1 MQNKIQDKVIEV
13 LQISPIVP
21 VVVIEDLKDAV
32 PLAQSLIEGG
42 IPIIEV
48 TLRSNCALEA
58 IELIAKNVP
67 KMHVGAGTI
76 LNLNQL
82 EQAQNRGAEFLIS
95 PGLTPSLLEYAKKKD
110 MPLIPGV
117 SSSSEV
123 MQALELGYNA
133 LKFFPAEYCGGAKLL
148 NAFNGPFKGVKF
160 CPTGGISVD
169 NMHAYLKLEN
179 VLCVGGSWLTPR
191 NLVQNKEWDKII
203 ELCKQALANIKT

>member
-1 MQNKIQDKVIEV
+1 MQDKIIEV

-21 VVVIEDLKDAV
+21 VVVVENIKDAV

-42 IPIIEV
+42 IQIIEV
-48 TLRSNCALEA
+48 TLRSSCALEA

-67 KMHVGAGTI
+67 KMLVGAGTI
-76 LNLNQL
+76 LNPTQL

-95 PGLTPSLLEYAKKKD
+95 PGLTIKLLEYAKKKD

-123 MQALELGYNA
+123 MQALELGYSA
-133 LKFFPAEYCGGAKLL
+133 LKFFPAEYCGGVKLL

-160 CPTGGISVD
+160 CPTGGISAD
-169 NMHAYLKLEN
+169 NMHSYLNLEN
-179 VLCVGGSWLTPR
+179 VLCVGGSWLTPK
-191 NLVQNKEWDKII
+191 NLIQNKEWDKITEI
-203 ELCKQALANIKT
+203 CKRSLVLR

>member
-1 MQNKIQDKVIEV
+1 MQDKIIEV

-21 VVVIEDLKDAV
+21 VVVIENIKDAV

-42 IPIIEV
+42 IHIIEV
-48 TLRSNCALEA
+48 TLRSSCALEA

-67 KMHVGAGTI
+67 KMRVGAGTI
-76 LNLNQL
+76 LNPTQL

-95 PGLTPSLLEYAKKKD
+95 PGLTIKLLEYAKKKD

-133 LKFFPAEYCGGAKLL
+133 LKFFPAEYCGGVKLL

-160 CPTGGISVD
+160 CPTGGISAD
-169 NMHAYLKLEN
+169 NMRSYLNLEN
-179 VLCVGGSWLTPR
+179 VLCVGGSWLTPK
-191 NLVQNKEWDKII
+191 NLIQNKEWDKITEI
-203 ELCKQALANIKT
+203 CKRSLALR

>member
-1 MQNKIQDKVIEV
+1 MQGKIIEV

-21 VVVIEDLKDAV
+21 VVVIENIKDAV

-48 TLRSNCALEA
+48 TLRSSCALEA

-67 KMHVGAGTI
+67 KMRVGAGTI
-76 LNLNQL
+76 LNPTQL

-95 PGLTPSLLEYAKKKD
+95 PGLTIKLLEHAKKKD

-123 MQALELGYNA
+123 MQALELGYST
-133 LKFFPAEYCGGAKLL
+133 LKFFPAEYCGGVKLL

-160 CPTGGISVD
+160 CPTGGISAD
-169 NMHAYLKLEN
+169 NMRSYLNLEN
-179 VLCVGGSWLTPR
+179 VLCVGGSWLTPK
-191 NLVQNKEWDKII
+191 NLIQNKEWDKITEI
-203 ELCKQALANIKT
+203 CKRALALR

>member
-1 MQNKIQDKVIEV
+1 MQDKIIEI

-21 VVVIEDLKDAV
+21 VVVIEDIKDAV

-48 TLRSNCALEA
+48 TLRSSCALEA

-67 KMHVGAGTI
+67 KMRVGVGTI
-76 LNLNQL
+76 LNLTQL

-95 PGLTPSLLEYAKKKD
+95 PGLTIKLLEYAKKKD

-133 LKFFPAEYCGGAKLL
+133 LKFFPAEYCGGVKLL

-160 CPTGGISVD
+160 CPTGGISAD
-169 NMHAYLKLEN
+169 NMRSYLNLEN
-179 VLCVGGSWLTPR
+179 VLCVGGSWLTPK
-191 NLVQNKEWDKII
+191 NLIQNKEWDKVTEI
-203 ELCKQALANIKT
+203 CKRALALR

>member
-1 MQNKIQDKVIEV
+1 MQDKIIEV

-21 VVVIEDLKDAV
+21 VVVIEDIKDAV

-42 IPIIEV
+42 IHIIEV
-48 TLRSNCALEA
+48 TLRSSCALEV

-67 KMHVGAGTI
+67 KMRVGAGTI
-76 LNLNQL
+76 LNPTQL

-95 PGLTPSLLEYAKKKD
+95 PGLTIKLLEYAKKKD

-133 LKFFPAEYCGGAKLL
+133 LKFFPAEYCGGVKLL
-148 NAFNGPFKGVKF
+148 DAFNGPFKGVKF
-160 CPTGGISVD
+160 CPTGGISAD
-169 NMHAYLKLEN
+169 NMRSYLNLEN
-179 VLCVGGSWLTPR
+179 VLCVGGSWLTPK
-191 NLVQNKEWDKII
+191 NLIQNKEWDKITEI
-203 ELCKQALANIKT
+203 CKRSLALR

>member
-1 MQNKIQDKVIEV
+1 MQDKIIEV

-21 VVVIEDLKDAV
+21 VVVIENIKDAV

-48 TLRSNCALEA
+48 TLRSSCALEA

-67 KMHVGAGTI
+67 KMRVGAGTI
-76 LNLNQL
+76 LNLTQL

-95 PGLTPSLLEYAKKKD
+95 PGLTPSLLEHAKKKD

-123 MQALELGYNA
+123 MQALELGYNT
-133 LKFFPAEYCGGAKLL
+133 LKFFPAEYCGGVKLL
-148 NAFNGPFKGVKF
+148 SAFNGPFKGVKF
-160 CPTGGISVD
+160 CPTGGISAD
-169 NMHAYLKLEN
+169 NMRSYLNLEN
-179 VLCVGGSWLTPR
+179 VLCVGGSWLTPKD
-191 NLVQNKEWDKII
+191 LIQNKEWDKITEI
-203 ELCKQALANIKT
+203 CKRALA

>member
-1 MQNKIQDKVIEV
+1 MQDKIIEV

-21 VVVIEDLKDAV
+21 VVVIEDIKDAV
-32 PLAQSLIEGG
+32 PLAQSLVEGG
-42 IPIIEV
+42 IHIIEV
-48 TLRSNCALEA
+48 TLRSSCALEA

-67 KMHVGAGTI
+67 KMRVGVGTI
-76 LNLNQL
+76 LNPTQL

-95 PGLTPSLLEYAKKKD
+95 PGLTIKLLEYAKKKD

-133 LKFFPAEYCGGAKLL
+133 LKFFPAEYCGGVKLL

-160 CPTGGISVD
+160 CPTGGISAD
-169 NMHAYLKLEN
+169 NMHSYLNLEN
-179 VLCVGGSWLTPR
+179 VLCVGGSWLTPK
-191 NLVQNKEWDKII
+191 NLIQNKEWDKITEI
-203 ELCKQALANIKT
+203 CKRSLALR

>member
-1 MQNKIQDKVIEV
+1 MQDKIIEV

-21 VVVIEDLKDAV
+21 VVVIENIKDAV

-76 LNLNQL
+76 LNLTQL

-95 PGLTPSLLEYAKKKD
+95 PGLTPSILEYAKKKD

-133 LKFFPAEYCGGAKLL
+133 LKFFPAEYCGGVKLL

-169 NMHAYLKLEN
+169 NMRSYLALEN
-179 VLCVGGSWLTPR
+179 VVCVGGSWLTPK
-191 NLVQNKEWDKII
+191 NLIQNKEWDKITEI
-203 ELCKQALANIKT
+203 CKRALALR

>member
-1 MQNKIQDKVIEV
+1 MQDKTIEV

-21 VVVIEDLKDAV
+21 VVVIENIKDAV

-42 IPIIEV
+42 IQIIEV
-48 TLRSNCALEA
+48 TLRSSCALEA

-67 KMHVGAGTI
+67 KMRVGAGTI
-76 LNLNQL
+76 LNPTQL

-95 PGLTPSLLEYAKKKD
+95 PGLTIKLLEYAKKKD

-133 LKFFPAEYCGGAKLL
+133 LKFFPAEYCGGVKLL

-160 CPTGGISVD
+160 CPTGGISAD
-169 NMHAYLKLEN
+169 NMRSYLNLEN
-179 VLCVGGSWLTPR
+179 VLCVGGSWLTPK
-191 NLVQNKEWDKII
+191 NLIQNKEWDKITEI
-203 ELCKQALANIKT
+203 CKRSLALR

>member
-1 MQNKIQDKVIEV
+1 MQDKIIEV

-21 VVVIEDLKDAV
+21 VVVIENIKDAV

-42 IPIIEV
+42 IQIIEV
-48 TLRSNCALEA
+48 TLRSSCALEA
-58 IELIAKNVP
+58 IELIVKNVP
-67 KMHVGAGTI
+67 KMRVGAGTI
-76 LNLNQL
+76 LNPTQL

-95 PGLTPSLLEYAKKKD
+95 PGLTIKLLEYAKKKD

-133 LKFFPAEYCGGAKLL
+133 LKFFPAEYCGGVKLL

-160 CPTGGISVD
+160 CPTGGISTD
-169 NMHAYLKLEN
+169 NMRSYLNLEN
-179 VLCVGGSWLTPR
+179 VLCVGGSWLTPK
-191 NLVQNKEWDKII
+191 NLIQNKEWDKITEI
-203 ELCKQALANIKT
+203 CKRSLALR

>member
-1 MQNKIQDKVIEV
+1 MQDKIIEV

-21 VVVIEDLKDAV
+21 VVVIENIKDAV

-48 TLRSNCALEA
+48 TLRSSCALEA

-67 KMHVGAGTI
+67 KMRVGAGTI
-76 LNLNQL
+76 LNLTQL

-95 PGLTPSLLEYAKKKD
+95 PGLTIKLLEYAKKKD

-133 LKFFPAEYCGGAKLL
+133 LKFFPAEYCGGVKLL

-160 CPTGGISVD
+160 CPTGGVSVD
-169 NMHAYLKLEN
+169 NMRSYLALEN
-179 VLCVGGSWLTPR
+179 VLCVGGSWLTPKD
-191 NLVQNKEWDKII
+191 LIQNKEWDKITEI
-203 ELCKQALANIKT
+203 CKRALALR

>member
-1 MQNKIQDKVIEV
+1 MQDKIIEV
-13 LQISPIVP
+13 LQISPIIP
-21 VVVIEDLKDAV
+21 VVVIENIKDAV

-42 IPIIEV
+42 IHIIEV
-48 TLRSNCALEA
+48 TLRSSCALEA

-67 KMHVGAGTI
+67 KMRVGVGTI
-76 LNLNQL
+76 LNPTQL

-95 PGLTPSLLEYAKKKD
+95 PGLTIKLLEYAKKKD

-133 LKFFPAEYCGGAKLL
+133 LKFFPAEYCGGVKLL

-160 CPTGGISVD
+160 CPTGGISAD
-169 NMHAYLKLEN
+169 NMHSYLNLEN
-179 VLCVGGSWLTPR
+179 VLCVGGSWLTPK
-191 NLVQNKEWDKII
+191 NLIQNKEWDKITEI
-203 ELCKQALANIKT
+203 CKRSLALR

>member
-1 MQNKIQDKVIEV
+1 MQDKIIEV
-13 LQISPIVP
+13 LQISPIIP
-21 VVVIEDLKDAV
+21 VVVIENIKDAV
-32 PLAQSLIEGG
+32 PLAQSLVEGG

-48 TLRSNCALEA
+48 TLRSSCALEA

-67 KMHVGAGTI
+67 KMRVGAGTI
-76 LNLNQL
+76 LNLTQL

-95 PGLTPSLLEYAKKKD
+95 PGLTIKLLEHAKKKD

-133 LKFFPAEYCGGAKLL
+133 LKFFPAEYCGGVKLL

-160 CPTGGISVD
+160 CPTGGISAD
-169 NMHAYLKLEN
+169 NMRSYLNLEN
-179 VLCVGGSWLTPR
+179 VLCVGGSWLTPK
-191 NLVQNKEWDKII
+191 NLIQNKEWDKITEI
-203 ELCKQALANIKT
+203 CKRALALR

>member
-1 MQNKIQDKVIEV
+1 MQDKIIEV

-21 VVVIEDLKDAV
+21 VVVIENIKDAV

-48 TLRSNCALEA
+48 TLRSSCALEA

-67 KMHVGAGTI
+67 KMCVGAGTI
-76 LNLNQL
+76 LNLTQL

-95 PGLTPSLLEYAKKKD
+95 PGLTIKLLEHAKKKD

-123 MQALELGYNA
+123 MQALELGYSA
-133 LKFFPAEYCGGAKLL
+133 LKFFPAEYCGGVKLL

-160 CPTGGISVD
+160 CPTGGISAD
-169 NMHAYLKLEN
+169 NMRSYLDLEN
-179 VLCVGGSWLTPR
+179 VLCVGGSWLTPKD
-191 NLVQNKEWDKII
+191 LIQNKEWDKITEI
-203 ELCKQALANIKT
+203 CKRALA

>member
-1 MQNKIQDKVIEV
+1 MQDKIIEV

-21 VVVIEDLKDAV
+21 VVVIENIKDAV

-42 IPIIEV
+42 IHIIEV
-48 TLRSNCALEA
+48 TLRSSCALEA

-67 KMHVGAGTI
+67 KMRVGAGTI
-76 LNLNQL
+76 LNPTQL

-95 PGLTPSLLEYAKKKD
+95 PGLTIKLLEYAKKKD

-133 LKFFPAEYCGGAKLL
+133 LKFFPAEYCGGVKLL

-160 CPTGGISVD
+160 CPTGGISAD
-169 NMHAYLKLEN
+169 NMHSYLNLEN
-179 VLCVGGSWLTPR
+179 VLCVGGSWLTPK
-191 NLVQNKEWDKII
+191 NLIQNKEWGKITEI
-203 ELCKQALANIKT
+203 CKRSLALR

>member
-1 MQNKIQDKVIEV
+1 MQDKIIEV

-21 VVVIEDLKDAV
+21 VVVIEDLNDAV

-48 TLRSNCALEA
+48 TLRSSCALEA

-67 KMHVGAGTI
+67 KMRVGAGTI
-76 LNLNQL
+76 LNPTQL

-95 PGLTPSLLEYAKKKD
+95 PGLTIKLLEYAKKKD

-133 LKFFPAEYCGGAKLL
+133 LKFFPAEYCGGVKLL

-160 CPTGGISVD
+160 CPTGGISAD
-169 NMHAYLKLEN
+169 NMHSYLNLEN
-179 VLCVGGSWLTPR
+179 VLCVGGSWLTPK
-191 NLVQNKEWDKII
+191 NLIQNKEWDKITEI
-203 ELCKQALANIKT
+203 CKRSLALR

>member
-1 MQNKIQDKVIEV
+1 MQDKIIEV
-13 LQISPIVP
+13 LQISPIIP
-21 VVVIEDLKDAV
+21 VVVIEDIKDAV
-32 PLAQSLIEGG
+32 PLVQSLVEGG

-48 TLRSNCALEA
+48 TLRSSCALEA

-76 LNLNQL
+76 LNPTQL

-95 PGLTPSLLEYAKKKD
+95 PGLTIKLLEHAKKKD

-133 LKFFPAEYCGGAKLL
+133 LKFFPAEYCGGVKLL

-160 CPTGGISVD
+160 CPTGGISID
-169 NMHAYLKLEN
+169 NMHSYLNLEN
-179 VLCVGGSWLTPR
+179 VLCVGGSWLTPK
-191 NLVQNKEWDKII
+191 NLIQNKEWDKITEI
-203 ELCKQALANIKT
+203 CKRSLAGI

>member
-1 MQNKIQDKVIEV
+1 MQDKIIEV
-13 LQISPIVP
+13 LQISPIIP
-21 VVVIEDLKDAV
+21 VVVIENIKDAV
-32 PLAQSLIEGG
+32 PLAQSLVEGG
-42 IPIIEV
+42 IQIIEV
-48 TLRSNCALEA
+48 TLRSSCALEA

-76 LNLNQL
+76 LNPTQL

-95 PGLTPSLLEYAKKKD
+95 PGLTIKLLEHAKKKD

-133 LKFFPAEYCGGAKLL
+133 LKFFPAEYCGGVKLL

-160 CPTGGISVD
+160 CPTGGISID
-169 NMHAYLKLEN
+169 NMHSYLNLEN
-179 VLCVGGSWLTPR
+179 VLCVGGSWLTPK
-191 NLVQNKEWDKII
+191 NLIQNKEWDKITEI
-203 ELCKQALANIKT
+203 CKRSLALK

>member
-1 MQNKIQDKVIEV
+1 MQDKIIEV

-21 VVVIEDLKDAV
+21 VVVIEDIKDAV

-42 IPIIEV
+42 IHIIEV
-48 TLRSNCALEA
+48 TLRSSCTLEA

-67 KMHVGAGTI
+67 KMCVGAGTI
-76 LNLNQL
+76 LNPTQL

-95 PGLTPSLLEYAKKKD
+95 PGLTIKLLEYAKKKD

-123 MQALELGYNA
+123 MQALELGYSA
-133 LKFFPAEYCGGAKLL
+133 LKFFPAEYCGGVKLL

-160 CPTGGISVD
+160 CPTGGISAD
-169 NMHAYLKLEN
+169 NMRSYLNLEN
-179 VLCVGGSWLTPR
+179 VLCVGGSWLTPK
-191 NLVQNKEWDKII
+191 NLIQNKEWDKITEI
-203 ELCKQALANIKT
+203 CKRSLALR

>member
-1 MQNKIQDKVIEV
+1 MQDKIIEI

-21 VVVIEDLKDAV
+21 VVVVENIKDAV

-48 TLRSNCALEA
+48 TLRSSCALEA

-67 KMHVGAGTI
+67 KMRVGAGTI
-76 LNLNQL
+76 LNPTQL

-95 PGLTPSLLEYAKKKD
+95 PGLTIKLLEHAKKKD

-133 LKFFPAEYCGGAKLL
+133 LKFFPAEYCGGVKLL

-169 NMHAYLKLEN
+169 NMRSYLDLEN
-179 VLCVGGSWLTPR
+179 VLCVGGSWLTPKD
-191 NLVQNKEWDKII
+191 LIQNKEWDKITEI
-203 ELCKQALANIKT
+203 CKRALALR

>member
-1 MQNKIQDKVIEV
+1 MQDKIIEV

-21 VVVIEDLKDAV
+21 VVVIEDLNDAV

-48 TLRSNCALEA
+48 TLRSSCALEA

-67 KMHVGAGTI
+67 KMRVGAGTI
-76 LNLNQL
+76 LNPTQL

-95 PGLTPSLLEYAKKKD
+95 PGLTIELLEYAKKKG

-133 LKFFPAEYCGGAKLL
+133 LKFFPAEYCGGVKLL

-160 CPTGGISVD
+160 CPTGGISAD
-169 NMHAYLKLEN
+169 NMRSYLNLEN
-179 VLCVGGSWLTPR
+179 VLCVGGSWLTPKD
-191 NLVQNKEWDKII
+191 LIQNKEWDKITEI
-203 ELCKQALANIKT
+203 CKRALALR

>member
-1 MQNKIQDKVIEV
+1 MQDKIIEI

-21 VVVIEDLKDAV
+21 VVVIEAIKDAV

-42 IPIIEV
+42 IQIIEV
-48 TLRSNCALEA
+48 TLRSSCALEA

-67 KMHVGAGTI
+67 KMRVGAGTI
-76 LNLNQL
+76 LNPTQL

-95 PGLTPSLLEYAKKKD
+95 PGLTIKLLEYAKKKD

-123 MQALELGYNA
+123 MQALELGYSA
-133 LKFFPAEYCGGAKLL
+133 LKFFPAEYCGGVKLL

-160 CPTGGISVD
+160 CPTGGISAD
-169 NMHAYLKLEN
+169 NMHSYLNLEN
-179 VLCVGGSWLTPR
+179 VLCVGGSWLTPK
-191 NLVQNKEWDKII
+191 NLIQNKEWDKITEI
-203 ELCKQALANIKT
+203 CKRSLALR

>member
-1 MQNKIQDKVIEV
+1 MQDKIIEI

-21 VVVIEDLKDAV
+21 VVVIENIKDAV

-42 IPIIEV
+42 IQIIEV
-48 TLRSNCALEA
+48 TLRSSCALEA

-67 KMHVGAGTI
+67 KMRVGAGTI
-76 LNLNQL
+76 LNPTQL

-95 PGLTPSLLEYAKKKD
+95 PGLTIKLLEYAKKKD

-123 MQALELGYNA
+123 MQGLELGYNA
-133 LKFFPAEYCGGAKLL
+133 LKFFPAEYCGGVKLL

-160 CPTGGISVD
+160 CPTGGISTD
-169 NMHAYLKLEN
+169 NMHSYLNLEN
-179 VLCVGGSWLTPR
+179 VLCVGGSWLTPK
-191 NLVQNKEWDKII
+191 NLIQNKEWDKITEI
-203 ELCKQALANIKT
+203 CKRSLALR

>member
-1 MQNKIQDKVIEV
+1 MQDKIIEV

-21 VVVIEDLKDAV
+21 VVVIENIKDAV

-48 TLRSNCALEA
+48 TLRSSCALEA

-67 KMHVGAGTI
+67 KMRVGAGTI
-76 LNLNQL
+76 LNPAQL

-95 PGLTPSLLEYAKKKD
+95 PGFTIKLLEYAKKKD

-123 MQALELGYNA
+123 MQALELGYSA
-133 LKFFPAEYCGGAKLL
+133 LKFFPAEYCGGVKLL

-160 CPTGGISVD
+160 CPTGGISAD
-169 NMHAYLKLEN
+169 NMRSYLNLEN
-179 VLCVGGSWLTPR
+179 VLCVGGSWLTPK
-191 NLVQNKEWDKII
+191 NLIQNKEWDKITEI
-203 ELCKQALANIKT
+203 CKRALALR

>member
-1 MQNKIQDKVIEV
+1 MQDKTIEV

-21 VVVIEDLKDAV
+21 VVVIEDLNDAV

-48 TLRSNCALEA
+48 TLRSSCALEA

-67 KMHVGAGTI
+67 KMRVGAGTI
-76 LNLNQL
+76 LNLTQL

-95 PGLTPSLLEYAKKKD
+95 PGLTIKLLEHAKKKN

-133 LKFFPAEYCGGAKLL
+133 LKFFPAEYCGGVKLL

-160 CPTGGISVD
+160 CPTGGISAD
-169 NMHAYLKLEN
+169 NMRSYLNLEN
-179 VLCVGGSWLTPR
+179 VLCVGGSWLTPKD
-191 NLVQNKEWDKII
+191 LIQNKEWDKITEI
-203 ELCKQALANIKT
+203 CKRALV

>member
-1 MQNKIQDKVIEV
+1 MPDKIIEV

-21 VVVIEDLKDAV
+21 VVVIENIKDAV
-32 PLAQSLIEGG
+32 PLVQSLVEGG
-42 IPIIEV
+42 IHIIEV
-48 TLRSNCALEA
+48 TLRSSCALEA

-67 KMHVGAGTI
+67 KMRVGAGTI
-76 LNLNQL
+76 LNPTQL

-95 PGLTPSLLEYAKKKD
+95 PGLTIKLLEHAKKKD

-133 LKFFPAEYCGGAKLL
+133 LKFFPAEYCGGVKLL

-160 CPTGGISVD
+160 CPTGGISID
-169 NMHAYLKLEN
+169 NMHSYLNLEN
-179 VLCVGGSWLTPR
+179 VLCVGGSWLTPK
-191 NLVQNKEWDKII
+191 NLIQNKEWDKITEI
-203 ELCKQALANIKT
+203 CKRSLALR

>member
-1 MQNKIQDKVIEV
+1 MQDKVLEV

-21 VVVIEDLKDAV
+21 VVVVEDLKDAV
-32 PLAQSLIEGG
+32 PLAQSLVEGG

-67 KMHVGAGTI
+67 KMRVGAGTI
-76 LNLNQL
+76 LNSNQL

-179 VLCVGGSWLTPR
+179 VLCVGGSWLTPK
-191 NLVQNKEWDKII
+191 NLVQNKEWDKIVEI
-203 ELCKQALANIKT
+203 CKQALA

>member
-1 MQNKIQDKVIEV
+1 MQDKIIEV

-21 VVVIEDLKDAV
+21 VVVIENIKDAV

-48 TLRSNCALEA
+48 TLRSSCALEA

-67 KMHVGAGTI
+67 KMRVGAGTI
-76 LNLNQL
+76 LNLTQL

-95 PGLTPSLLEYAKKKD
+95 PGLTIKLLEHAKKKD

-123 MQALELGYNA
+123 MQALELGYSA
-133 LKFFPAEYCGGAKLL
+133 LKFFPAEYCGGVKLL

-160 CPTGGISVD
+160 CPTGGISAD
-169 NMHAYLKLEN
+169 NMHSYLNLEN
-179 VLCVGGSWLTPR
+179 VLCVGGSWLTPK
-191 NLVQNKEWDKII
+191 NLIQNKEWDKITEI
-203 ELCKQALANIKT
+203 CKRALA

>member
-1 MQNKIQDKVIEV
+1 MQDKIIEV

-21 VVVIEDLKDAV
+21 VVVIENIKDAV

-48 TLRSNCALEA
+48 TLRSSCALEA

-67 KMHVGAGTI
+67 KMRVGAGTI
-76 LNLNQL
+76 LNPTQL

-95 PGLTPSLLEYAKKKD
+95 PGLTIKLLEHAKKKD

-133 LKFFPAEYCGGAKLL
+133 LKFFPAEYCGGVKLL

-160 CPTGGISVD
+160 CPTGGISID
-169 NMHAYLKLEN
+169 NMHSYLNLEN
-179 VLCVGGSWLTPR
+179 VLCVGGSWLTPKH
-191 NLVQNKEWDKII
+191 LIQNKEWDKITEI
-203 ELCKQALANIKT
+203 CKRSLAGI

>member
-1 MQNKIQDKVIEV
+1 MQDKIIEI

-21 VVVIEDLKDAV
+21 VVVIEDIKDAV

-48 TLRSNCALEA
+48 TLRSSCALEA

-67 KMHVGAGTI
+67 KMRVGAGTI
-76 LNLNQL
+76 LNPTQL

-95 PGLTPSLLEYAKKKD
+95 PGLTIKLLEHAKKKD

-123 MQALELGYNA
+123 MQALEWGYNA
-133 LKFFPAEYCGGAKLL
+133 LKFFPAEYCGGVKLL

-160 CPTGGISVD
+160 CPTGGISAD
-169 NMHAYLKLEN
+169 NMRSYLDLEN
-179 VLCVGGSWLTPR
+179 VLCVGGSWLTPKD
-191 NLVQNKEWDKII
+191 LIQNKEWDKITEI
-203 ELCKQALANIKT
+203 CKRALA